1 MVTESV
7 PELRVCVLPR
17 EQVEVVD
24 TWTTTGVRGSGSHD
38 VAVDGVF
45 VPEAHSFTLTP
56 PRMTRPEPLYRFPM
70 LFTFKLGAVALGC
83 ARGAIDDVLGIA
95 ATKGSFGTRTKIRD
109 QEWLQMALAQAEIGF
124 GQARAFY
131 HEATRRAWAEMR
143 SGSHPSN
150 ETAALLNL
158 AQAGAVERC
167 VEVVDSMY
175 RAGGS
180 ASLYARNSLDRRLRD
195 VHTMAQHTVL
205 GPRSI
210 AGSGKALLGA

>member
-1 MVTESV
+1 M
-7 PELRVCVLPR
+7 
-17 EQVEVVD
+17 
-24 TWTTTGVRGSGSHD
+24 
-38 VAVDGVF
+38 
-45 VPEAHSFTLTP
+45 
-56 PRMTRPEPLYRFPM
+56 
-70 LFTFKLGAVALGC
+70 
-83 ARGAIDDVLGIA
+83 A

-109 QEWLQMALAQAEIGF
+109 QEWLQMALAQAEIGY

-131 HEATRRAWAEMR
+131 YEATRRAWAEML